1 MMSRIYCTNPQ
12 HGELH
17 FYLLLR
23 GKPYYLFCQPY
34 RRQVYQFYARP
45 MLLDDA
51 LSYAKSKGSDQISK
65 TISRLP
71 GAIHYIESEYGI
83 AVLKRTAKR
92 QNIAA

>member
-17 FYLLLR
+17 FYLLHR

-51 LSYAKSKGSDQISK
+51 LSYAKAKGRVFGMQLK
-65 TISRLP
+65 TQLYKALSYNTVAQRKIYFCGRK
-71 GAIHYIESEYGI
+71 AHEIF
-83 AVLKRTAKR
+83 
-92 QNIAA
+92 

>member
-1 MMSRIYCTNPQ
+1 MRSQIYCTNPQ

-17 FYLLLR
+17 FYLLYR
-23 GKPYYLFCQPY
+23 GRSYYLFCQPY
-34 RRQVYQFYARP
+34 RRQVYQFYVRP

-51 LSYAKSKGSDQISK
+51 LSYAKAKGSDQIRK

-83 AVLKRTAKR
+83 TILKRTAKL
-92 QNIAA
+92 QNTAA